1 MSEDNVVSIKDFYN
15 HETRI
20 SIVENAILGIEKR
33 FDKIDNDLKEIKS
46 DMKSDFRWILAIIG
60 SCMLFIT
67 GAITGLTAII
77 AHGFH
82 WF

>member
-1 MSEDNVVSIKDFYN
+1 MSEDKIISIKDFYN

-33 FDKIDNDLKEIKS
+33 FDKIDERFDKLDNELKGIRK
-46 DMKSDFRWILAIIG
+46 DMKSDFRWILTIISG
-60 SCMLFIT
+60 L
-67 GAITGLTAII
+67 GAIM